1 MTPKI
6 SYSVDPAHLHAL
18 KKLPWKHSIEQWREL
33 GVKHRQIKQGA
44 GRHPVVFIHAGGQ
57 DYVIKELGLDAAQK
71 EIENYKEILSR
82 GVHTLVPVG
91 CVVREEAMRGLRTRV
106 GVQYEKMMTAH
117 SVTLLMDRVVPD
129 SFLYQRA
136 FKPENRKRIWDAIV
150 DLFVELHTN
159 GIYWGDASLANT
171 LVKFLKVEIPHIGK
185 RTQLKA
191 YLADAETVEIH
202 ETISDSLRKAD
213 IDFFLESMEWLNE
226 DLRASGIVR
235 DDLATA
241 TDKAYVQ
248 SRYQKMFEVAVEG
261 KEFEQRTGID
271 MRQYLGPVREPVYFD
286 TLEKHIAEHKW
297 YLSEREKKE
306 VDTKVAVRDWLEH
319 VFTPTCELFKRE
331 GVLDFFP
338 GKTASEL
345 YVETMT
351 HKYYLSK
358 EQKGDVGIVF
368 AIRDYARRFGH
379 EDSLAGFWSN
389 LAEKM
394 RGILGLGGRVLLG
407 VME

>member
-1 MTPKI
+1 MAPKI
-6 SYSVDPAHLHAL
+6 FYSVVPAHLQAM
-18 KKLPWKHSIEQWREL
+18 KKLPWRHPIEQWRKL
-33 GVKHRQIKQGA
+33 GVKHLDIKQGA
-44 GRHPVVFIHAGGQ
+44 GRHPVVFVRVAGQ
-57 DYVIKELGLDAAQK
+57 DYVIKELGLEAAK
-71 EIENYKEILSR
+71 REVENYSEILAR

-91 CVVREEAMRGLRTRV
+91 YVAREEALRGLRTRI
-106 GVQYEKMMTAH
+106 GVQYEKTVAAH

-129 SFLYQRA
+129 SFLYRRA
-136 FKPENRKRIWDAIV
+136 FKPENRQRIWDAIV

-202 ETISDSLRKAD
+202 KTISDSLRQAD
-213 IDFFLESMEWLNE
+213 IDFFLESMDWLNE

-241 TDKAYVQ
+241 SDKEYVQ
-248 SRYQKMFEVAVEG
+248 TQYEKMFDVAVEG
-261 KEFEQRTGID
+261 KEFERRHGID
-271 MRQYLGPVREPVYFD
+271 MRRYLGPVRDVIYFD
-286 TLEKHIAEHKW
+286 TLDKHIAEHKW
-297 YLSEREKKE
+297 YLSEREKQE
-306 VDTKVAVRDWLEH
+306 VDMKVAAQDWLDH
-319 VFTPTCELFKRE
+319 VFLPTCELFKRE

-358 EQKGDVGIVF
+358 EQQSDVGILF

-379 EDSLAGFWSN
+379 EDSLAAFWSN

-394 RGILGLGGRVLLG
+394 RDILGLGARVLLG
-407 VME
+407 LVE